1 MHRPLTANTSIDV
14 ENVTEGYIHTDEGRI
29 KITQECT
36 FMVYHKNL
44 RFGIEVSHVD
54 EDHDTYSIKVFNQ
67 SAEKDRYRREDI
79 FDNPNNSNEICH
91 CYLDSTGGGVYDEM
105 ISTGIDE
112 VDTAI
117 MDTLFGR
124 EDLNLKPLITAF

>member
-14 ENVTEGYIHTDEGRI
+14 ENVTKGYIHTDEGRI

-79 FDNPNNSNEICH
+79 FDNPNNSLLNI
-91 CYLDSTGGGVYDEM
+91 LDEPY
-105 ISTGIDE
+105 
-112 VDTAI
+112 
-117 MDTLFGR
+117 
-124 EDLNLKPLITAF
+124 EDKHIYCVEQCMQH